1 MLAKNAL
8 GLRRALP
15 LGRRCMSSV
24 LADLDK
30 LSESSTKMAAT
41 LPEVL
46 KPLAT
51 DFVRR
56 SPCPTHAH

>member
-1 MLAKNAL
+1 
-8 GLRRALP
+8 
-15 LGRRCMSSV
+15 MSSV

-30 LSESSTKMAAT
+30 LTESSTKMAAT